1 MVLSGTRLDNTFAMK
16 EYEISRYD
24 GKALVSKQRTDTDW
38 NKAKD
43 NNFIDFYC
51 KKKAFLPAP
60 NVYKNIEAGYM
71 VKVRANSLYK
81 SPRRT
86 DISDLV
92 KQATKSKDVG
102 PGSLHPKDQ
111 KLRVLG
117 SYGGLERVT
126 MAASTILEAAN
137 VPASNKYDLP
147 SFVSI
152 PYRLLLRYLFRTSR
166 ERRSAAPSS
175 RMSQTCRR
183 KS

>member
-1 MVLSGTRLDNTFAMK
+1 MK

-166 ERRSAAPSS
+166 GRRSAAPSS